1 MAKWLKEAISKQDKD
16 KAQQKVR
23 ETVEKLLADIEK
35 LIAYGREKSTIN
47 PDLLAYLEIEDLINT
62 KKKLL
67 ERVGKLS
74 EEDKVWLEQF
84 KTYT

>member
-1 MAKWLKEAISKQDKD
+1 MNEENIQTKE
-16 KAQQKVR
+16 
-23 ETVEKLLADIEK
+23 ELLTDIEK
-35 LIAYGREKSTIN
+35 LIAYGRDEPTIN
-47 PDLLAYLEIEDLINT
+47 PALLAYLELDDLIST

-84 KTYT
+84 KKYE